1 MIWRKEENRG
11 DHYERILPGILSMK
25 AVWKESEVASSRSSS
40 SSRSSAPIYK
50 RREVS
55 IKSDQAYALRK
66 DADNLAYELG
76 KLREEKA
83 KD

>member
-1 MIWRKEENRG
+1 
-11 DHYERILPGILSMK
+11 
-25 AVWKESEVASSRSSS
+25 VALH
-40 SSRSSAPIYK
+40 
-50 RREVS
+50 REVS